1 MGLGEDIVTKVYDIN
16 THPYLMEDVCSTEE
30 DLRFAVEITGLY
42 KTGIFP
48 MKANFNRL
56 NCAKIDI
63 SVLSPLDLTTTRGR
77 WFVTNEQTKKLQ
89 DTYPDR
95 FLGMASVDPMRDD
108 ASVVLEHAF
117 ADLELSGLY
126 LHPSLQKFYPDDE
139 RCEPIWNICEKY
151 NKPILFDAGLSP
163 YPNLLTKYAHP
174 LRFEEIACR
183 HPNLRICLSR
193 FGWPWVRET
202 AMLMM
207 KYRNVYTDTSV
218 LYLGTAPEMYHHI
231 LTVDMEKHWL
241 DRSFR
246 HQVMFGSGDPGLEE
260 MRMIKAIKDLD
271 VRDSTKELILG
282 KNAEEFLGKEIHW
295 YD

>member
-95 FLGMASVDPMRDD
+95 FLGMASVDPMRED

-183 HPNLRICLSR
+183 HPNLRICLS
-193 FGWPWVRET
+193 FYDNIQIIGG
-202 AMLMM
+202 L
-207 KYRNVYTDTSV
+207 
-218 LYLGTAPEMYHHI
+218 LLCQ
-231 LTVDMEKHWL
+231 EKKPIYKVQMTEGK
-241 DRSFR
+241 RSII
-246 HQVMFGSGDPGLEE
+246 HQLLEE
-260 MRMIKAIKDLD
+260 YDIQMAEDIQD
-271 VRDSTKELILG
+271 VLNGLRGS
-282 KNAEEFLGKEIHW
+282 
-295 YD
+295 